1 MAGGLN
7 KRKIIQSAVF
17 RELVNVSRMAFFQ
30 HNLVAGEGTEFGF
43 SF

>member
-17 RELVNVSRMAFFQ
+17 RELVNVNQSSKSTFN
-30 HNLVAGEGTEFGF
+30 HNFLQKVF
-43 SF
+43 SNLS